1 MPFSDRK
8 PGLHLALYAALL
20 VLPLAGRE
28 ASAAEPYRML
38 SPTGAAP
45 HPAVLLV
52 PGCSGF
58 VATNGVNIYDER
70 AAELQAAG
78 YFVVFVDYIAR
89 RMQTNCAHV
98 SQTEVSADILEA
110 ATWTRDQ
117 AGIDASKISVIGWSY
132 GGGGVLAALK
142 SMAVG
147 SPITRA
153 VMYYP
158 VCRGAG
164 SWTTGVIG
172 LMLLGEKDDIAVPAL
187 CNAVAKGV
195 PPDRLRVITYPTA
208 RHGFD
213 MRGMPERADLP
224 SGSPG
229 YNAEADKAAWSAVRD
244 FLK

>member
-1 MPFSDRK
+1 MLFSGQK
-8 PGLHLALYAALL
+8 SGLHLSVYAALL
-20 VLPLAGRE
+20 VLLAGSE

-38 SPTGAAP
+38 SPTGEGP

-70 AAELQAAG
+70 AAELQTAG

-98 SQTEVSADILEA
+98 LQDEVSADILEA
-110 ATWTRDQ
+110 ATWTLDQ
-117 AGIDASKISVIGWSY
+117 AGVDASKISVIGWSY
-132 GGGGVLAALK
+132 GGGGVLTALK
-142 SMAVG
+142 SVAEG

-158 VCRGAG
+158 VCRSAG
-164 SWTTGVIG
+164 PWSADVTG
-172 LMLLGEKDDIAVPAL
+172 LMLPGGIDDVASPAL
-187 CNAVAKGV
+187 CVAVAKGMSA
-195 PPDRLRVITYPTA
+195 DNLRVITYPTA

-213 MRGMPERADLP
+213 MRGFPDRADLP